1 MIGPPVP
8 RDYGPV
14 DHHGAVR
21 HGVYPGSFDPPT
33 LAHLAVADAARRRHG
48 LDRVVWTLS
57 RHPLG
62 KERGRTTV
70 EERRTV
76 LDQVAIDH
84 AWLEVNV
91 VDARLV
97 ADLADGYDVVV
108 MGADKWHQLHD
119 PSFYEDGAAMA
130 EALSRLPTCAVA
142 PRDGLEVPREVLLE
156 VPRWVARQSSTAAA
170 AAEPWTMLSAAR
182 SFGLWDGS

>member
-1 MIGPPVP
+1 MP
-8 RDYGPV
+8 RHYAPV

-21 HGVYPGSFDPPT
+21 QGVYPGSFDPPT
-33 LAHLAVADAARRRHG
+33 LAHLTVADTARRRHS

-76 LDQVAIDH
+76 LDRVAIDH
-84 AWLEVNV
+84 TWLAVNV

-97 ADLADGYDVVV
+97 ADLADDYDVVV
-108 MGADKWHQLHD
+108 MGADKWHQLHA

-130 EALSRLPTCAVA
+130 KALSRLPTCAVA
-142 PRDGLEVPREVLLE
+142 PRDGLEVPLEVLLE

-170 AAEPWTMLSAAR
+170 ATEPWTMLSAAR

>member
-1 MIGPPVP
+1 MARQCP
-8 RDYGPV
+8 
-14 DHHGAVR
+14 DH
-21 HGVYPGSFDPPT
+21 T
-33 LAHLAVADAARRRHG
+33 IQAVAASGGISHGQMGQRRRGEGPRVDTVSHG
-48 LDRVVWTLS
+48 
-57 RHPLG
+57 PM
-62 KERGRTTV
+62 
-70 EERRTV
+70 
-76 LDQVAIDH
+76 
-84 AWLEVNV
+84 V

-119 PSFYEDGAAMA
+119 TSFYEDGAAMA

-142 PRDGLEVPREVLLE
+142 PRDGLEVPREALLE

-170 AAEPWTMLSAAR
+170 TAEPWTMLSAAR

>member
-1 MIGPPVP
+1 VP
-8 RDYGPV
+8 RHDESV

-33 LAHLAVADAARRRHG
+33 LAHLAVADAARRRHS

-62 KERGRTTV
+62 KEQGRTTV

-76 LDQVAIDH
+76 LDRVATDH

-108 MGADKWHQLHD
+108 MGADKWYQLHD
-119 PSFYEDGAAMA
+119 PSFYEDEAAMA
-130 EALSRLPTCAVA
+130 KALSRLPTCAVA
-142 PRDGLEVPREVLLE
+142 PRDGLEIPPEALLA

>member
-1 MIGPPVP
+1 M
-8 RDYGPV
+8 
-14 DHHGAVR
+14 
-21 HGVYPGSFDPPT
+21 
-33 LAHLAVADAARRRHG
+33 
-48 LDRVVWTLS
+48 
-57 RHPLG
+57 
-62 KERGRTTV
+62 

-76 LDQVAIDH
+76 LDQVATDH

-108 MGADKWHQLHD
+108 MGADKWRQLHD

-130 EALSRLPTCAVA
+130 EALSRLPPCAVA
-142 PRDGLEVPREVLLE
+142 PRDGREVPREALLE

-170 AAEPWTMLSAAR
+170 TAQPGTMRSAAR
-182 SFGLWDGS
+182 SCGLWDGS

>member
-1 MIGPPVP
+1 MP
-8 RDYGPV
+8 RHYVPV

-21 HGVYPGSFDPPT
+21 QGVYPGSFDPPT
-33 LAHLAVADAARRRHG
+33 LAHLTVADTARRRHS

-76 LDQVAIDH
+76 LDRVAIDH
-84 AWLEVNV
+84 AWLAVNV

-97 ADLADGYDVVV
+97 ADLADDYDVVV

-130 EALSRLPTCAVA
+130 KALSRLPTCAVA
-142 PRDGLEVPREVLLE
+142 PRDGLEVPLEVMLE
-156 VPRWVARQSSTAAA
+156 VPRWVARQPPQPSRGPCSPLPVPSGCGTG
-170 AAEPWTMLSAAR
+170 P
-182 SFGLWDGS
+182 D

>member
-1 MIGPPVP
+1 
-8 RDYGPV
+8 
-14 DHHGAVR
+14 
-21 HGVYPGSFDPPT
+21 
-33 LAHLAVADAARRRHG
+33 
-48 LDRVVWTLS
+48 
-57 RHPLG
+57 
-62 KERGRTTV
+62 V

-76 LDQVAIDH
+76 LDQVATDH

-142 PRDGLEVPREVLLE
+142 PRDGLEVPREALLE

-170 AAEPWTMLSAAR
+170 TAEPWTMLSAAR